1 MELCV
6 YVIEVRGV
14 PRDVCMDVC
23 ESARVHSHH
32 SLCPSVEE
40 VGSAHS
46 PCLSPGPV
54 PLLWDVI
61 WLGSPALSAGS
72 R

>member
-6 YVIEVRGV
+6 YVIEVKGV

-54 PLLWDVI
+54 PLPWDVI

>member
-23 ESARVHSHH
+23 ERACA
-32 SLCPSVEE
+32 CPYLAKNPEE
-40 VGSAHS
+40 VGIF
-46 PCLSPGPV
+46 LYG
-54 PLLWDVI
+54 L
-61 WLGSPALSAGS
+61 
-72 R
+72 